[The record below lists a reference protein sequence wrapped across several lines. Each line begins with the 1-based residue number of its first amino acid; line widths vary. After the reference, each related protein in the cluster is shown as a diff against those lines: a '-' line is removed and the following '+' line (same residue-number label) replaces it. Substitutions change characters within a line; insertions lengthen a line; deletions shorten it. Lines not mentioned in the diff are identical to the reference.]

1 MLGKVETVTV
11 DIDRSVT
18 GSFSGDDADQYST
31 PFALDGEY
39 DEVQIECPTITSSTV
54 SLYKHSQK
62 ADDGDGQ
69 AEVPVPVE
77 MVKSD
82 NTSAIWARTAGT
94 AAGVIVVK
102 TGGIQYGRI
111 RCNTNQGADRSFKV
125 RGVR

>member
-1 MLGKVETVTV
+1 MLGTVKTVTV
-11 DIDRSVT
+11 DIDRNVT

-31 PFALDGEY
+31 PFDLGAEY
-39 DEVQIECPTITSSTV
+39 DEVQIECPAITSSTV
-54 SLYKHSQK
+54 SLYKHGQNAK
-62 ADDGDGQ
+62 EGDGQ
-69 AEVPVPVE
+69 AEVPVPIE

-102 TGGIQYGRI
+102 TGGMQYGRI
-111 RCNTNQGADRSFKV
+111 CCNTNQGEDRSFKV